1 MSKSAHTVISEFPE
15 ICESRNLNGFSAAL
29 LLPTSQ
35 RGGAYGGRE
44 MADPK
49 ASPKRINPIHDLIF

>member
-1 MSKSAHTVISEFPE
+1 MSKFAHTVISEFPE
-15 ICESRNLNGFSAAL
+15 ICESRNLSGFSAAL

-35 RGGAYGGRE
+35 RGAAYSDPE

-49 ASPKRINPIHDLIF
+49 ASQRRINPIHDLIF